1 MLIDKDNV
9 VFSQTGRLQKEISG
23 ALNASIFNDAKVEL
37 NKVKMYKS
45 IQITIKINLNT
56 FMTWSSGLRAFIPLL
71 ETMQELLAA
80 V

>member
-37 NKVKMYKS
+37 NKVKTYK
-45 IQITIKINLNT
+45 IMAHL
-56 FMTWSSGLRAFIPLL
+56 GLRGKWYSIDTIIGDMVGL
-71 ETMQELLAA
+71 
-80 V
+80 

>member
-9 VFSQTGRLQKEISG
+9 VFSQTGLLRKEISG

-45 IQITIKINLNT
+45 IQITININLNT
-56 FMTWSSGLRAFIPLL
+56 FMAWLSGSREFIPLL
-71 ETMQELLAA
+71 LETM
-80 V
+80 

>member
-9 VFSQTGRLQKEISG
+9 VFSQTGRLQKEVSG

-45 IQITIKINLNT
+45 IQITITANT
-56 FMTWSSGLRAFIPLL
+56 DQTRHKSNKLKVLSRKDYIWQHIR
-71 ETMQELLAA
+71 
-80 V
+80 

>member
-45 IQITIKINLNT
+45 IQINVNSNLNT
-56 FMTWSSGLRAFIPLL
+56 FMAWSSGSREFIPLL
-71 ETMQELLAA
+71 LETM
-80 V
+80 

>member
-37 NKVKMYKS
+37 NKVKR
-45 IQITIKINLNT
+45 L
-56 FMTWSSGLRAFIPLL
+56 FW
-71 ETMQELLAA
+71 